1 MKVFLKSESAV
12 ECTIDGVGLLEPGQ
26 TVEVDLDQFE
36 MYHHKTPAQANFP
49 DFIKVSYDTDR
60 ETAPVEPA
68 STDADNIGSGND
80 EETHQN
86 ENGEEA

>member
-26 TVEVDLDQFE
+26 TVEVDLDTFE

-49 DFIKVSYDTDR
+49 GYIQVTYDTDS
-60 ETAPVEPA
+60 EAPPVGPA
-68 STDADNIGSGND
+68 SPDGSGND
-80 EETHQN
+80 EETHQD
-86 ENGEEA
+86 ESGEEA